1 MRWFPKFFLICFSIT
16 TKFLLAAPS
25 GEEAKEPLT
34 IMTVNG
40 PVPASKLGVV
50 LPHEHFLVD
59 FVGADKVSRD
69 RYRRE
74 DVVRVAL
81 PILNKLKNLGCSA
94 LFECTPAYMGRDPE
108 LYRELAKASS
118 LHIITNTGFCGA
130 WENKFLPSYALTET
144 AGQLADRLVK
154 EWEKGIDDTEIRPG
168 FIKICV
174 DPGRLSGLHQ
184 KIVKAAA
191 LAHLKTGLTIASHT
205 GPAAGAFEQIEI
217 LKSEGVDPSAFI
229 WVHAQVEKDKKFHL
243 EAAAK
248 GCWVSFDGLRG
259 DDIAAYVDLLSNM
272 KSAGLLD
279 RVLLSHDAVCYFVG
293 QPGGG
298 QPFSYTRLFGELV
311 PSLKKSGFADAEI
324 DQLIAR
330 NPQNAY
336 AIRIRAFS
344 SFLRPH
350 RANPIPRIAE
360 K

>member
-1 MRWFPKFFLICFSIT
+1 MRRFPKLLVCLSIT
-16 TKFLLAAPS
+16 TKFLLAVPS
-25 GEEAKEPLT
+25 VEEAKEPLT
-34 IMTVNG
+34 IMTADG
-40 PVPASKLGVV
+40 PIPASKLGIV
-50 LPHEHFLVD
+50 LPHEHFLAD
-59 FVGADKVSRD
+59 FAGADKVSRD
-69 RYRRE
+69 RYKPD

-94 LFECTPAYMGRDPE
+94 LFECTPAYMGREPE
-108 LYRELAKASS
+108 LYKELAKASG
-118 LHIITNTGFCGA
+118 LYIITNTGFCGA

-144 AGQLADRLVK
+144 AGRLAGRMVK
-154 EWEKGIDDTEIRPG
+154 EWEKGIDDSGIRPG

-174 DPGRLSGLHQ
+174 DPGRLSKLHQ

-191 LAHLKTGLTIASHT
+191 LAHLRTGMTIASHT

-217 LKSEGVDPSAFI
+217 LRSEGVDPSAFI
-229 WVHAQVEKDKKFHL
+229 WVHAQVEKDKKLHL

-298 QPFSYTRLFGELV
+298 QPFSYTRLFEELV
-311 PSLKKSGFADAEI
+311 PALKKSGFADAEI
-324 DQLIAR
+324 DQLIAQ

-336 AIRIRAFS
+336 AIRIRALTS
-344 SFLRPH
+344 LPRPH
-350 RANPIPRIAE
+350 RENPIPRITE